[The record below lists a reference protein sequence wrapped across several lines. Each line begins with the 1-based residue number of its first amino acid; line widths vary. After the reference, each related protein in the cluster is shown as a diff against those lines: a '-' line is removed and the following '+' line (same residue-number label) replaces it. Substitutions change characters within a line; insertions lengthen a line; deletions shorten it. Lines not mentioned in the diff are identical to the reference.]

1 MKTVIMKSVC
11 FIVTVFVLFI
21 IAGPAKALTA
31 TEAQKL
37 LASDGGANDF
47 ELFGCSVAVDGDTAV
62 IGAPELNAE
71 FIGSAYVFTRNS
83 DGVWTEQQKL
93 MASESTIYL
102 QFGTSVAFDGNTI
115 VIGTDNITY
124 NGNAILPGVYV
135 FTRNSDGEWTER
147 AKLTPSEPSGSFG
160 RFSVAVDGDTVIS
173 KAYVFTRNSN
183 GEWTEQA
190 KLTTSESVGSVAVDG
205 DTAVIGAM
213 WDENDNGNR
222 SGSAY
227 VFTRS
232 GGVWTEQQ
240 KLTAS
245 DGAYG
250 DNFGNSV
257 ALDGDTAVI
266 GARYNEANDEDSGA
280 AYVFTRSG
288 VTWVEHQKL
297 TASDGAE
304 NDVFGYSVAFDGD
317 TAVIGAYGDEDLS
330 HMSGSAYVF
339 DSTVLDFDGDG
350 YPNASDNCPNIA
362 NPDQSDSDYDG
373 EGDAC
378 DSEFNEETVVDAL
391 EDESSTCVDT
401 LNEANPPGVDGMINK
416 ISGNGG
422 VANKVN
428 KAVADYTDG
437 RIDTET
443 YLDRLY
449 EAMDKLDSFDNQLTA
464 KINNGQIVEP
474 EASELWLYSSNMR
487 EMINNLINDAMSS

>member
-62 IGAPELNAE
+62 IGAFEDCWHDGC
-71 FIGSAYVFTRNS
+71 FGSAYVFTRDS
-83 DGVWTEQQKL
+83 
-93 MASESTIYL
+93 S
-102 QFGTSVAFDGNTI
+102 GTWV
-115 VIGTDNITY
+115 
-124 NGNAILPGVYV
+124 
-135 FTRNSDGEWTER
+135 
-147 AKLTPSEPSGSFG
+147 
-160 RFSVAVDGDTVIS
+160 
-173 KAYVFTRNSN
+173 
-183 GEWTEQA
+183 
-190 KLTTSESVGSVAVDG
+190 
-205 DTAVIGAM
+205 
-213 WDENDNGNR
+213 
-222 SGSAY
+222 
-227 VFTRS
+227 
-232 GGVWTEQQ
+232 EQQ

-245 DGAYG
+245 DAAYG
-250 DNFGNSV
+250 DNFG
-257 ALDGDTAVI
+257 
-266 GARYNEANDEDSGA
+266 
-280 AYVFTRSG
+280 
-288 VTWVEHQKL
+288 
-297 TASDGAE
+297 
-304 NDVFGYSVAFDGD
+304 YSVAVDGD

-378 DSEFNEETVVDAL
+378 DSEFNEETVVDVL